1 MLVVCHISAA
11 VAAADQMQG
20 GWVGGA
26 GAASHRS
33 LPHDNTLTF
42 ACGRTV
48 TPGNWSSI
56 TARSFLQLR
65 SSAADGSRAECPLGR
80 ENTHRVRKACL
91 RVCNRVL
98 HAEFTANIPSKST
111 TSAGVSSSPTWRPN
125 ATEVAR
131 VAHERRPATAAAGG
145 HAKRAT
151 ASRMTGMPLL

>member
-1 MLVVCHISAA
+1 MCLRVEVLLMLVVCHISAA

-56 TARSFLQLR
+56 TCLLNPTD
-65 SSAADGSRAECPLGR
+65 AADE
-80 ENTHRVRKACL
+80 
-91 RVCNRVL
+91 
-98 HAEFTANIPSKST
+98 
-111 TSAGVSSSPTWRPN
+111 
-125 ATEVAR
+125 
-131 VAHERRPATAAAGG
+131 
-145 HAKRAT
+145 
-151 ASRMTGMPLL
+151 